1 MGISRNQENGQ
12 LPGSEND
19 IVILVDFNTNRFDNN
34 REKFWLDFE
43 TNYWDVLADKRN
55 EYSATRL
62 SGNPLKPRNS
72 LIDYIVFSADEY
84 GLSGR
89 EVRQKTTLVH
99 TEVAEHNFDLVP
111 QTMQRSSPCI
121 GYGAFN

>member
-1 MGISRNQENGQ
+1 MRMIRMGISRNQENGQ

-62 SGNPLKPRNS
+62 S
-72 LIDYIVFSADEY
+72 
-84 GLSGR
+84 
-89 EVRQKTTLVH
+89 
-99 TEVAEHNFDLVP
+99 
-111 QTMQRSSPCI
+111 
-121 GYGAFN
+121 